1 MANLHTI
8 GAYTYK
14 VCGDGAVTIASGPS
28 GTAGLTYAAGSEAA
42 RDVLAM
48 INQGAATTLETGHSE
63 SGLSGGYE
71 ALTDYSLAG
80 YGATADNWRNF
91 FYITGDSKSTN
102 YLNHGQTG
110 SEQASVTLYTV
121 KPGDSLTK
129 IALAY
134 TGDMSRYK
142 EILAVNTIADP
153 NRIEVGQQIVLPQ
166 SWVSGGSSLT
176 SSGGAGASFTGRGGG
191 SSAGGSTFRPDFWS
205 TAAKGV
211 ETFMPL
217 IQTGIQELT
226 AGRRNSAAVIA
237 GQIAKKQQQL
247 TRTSDPVKRAQLQAE
262 ISSLQQQQ
270 AAYAQLLT
278 QGTPPPAADLTT
290 SSSSVSSWVPW
301 AVLGVGGVLALA
313 AITASS
319 GKKARA

>member
-1 MANLHTI
+1 MSDLHTI

-14 VCGDGAVTIASGPS
+14 VCGDGSVTIASGPS

-48 INQGAATTLETGHSE
+48 INQGAATTLETGHGHT
-63 SGLSGGYE
+63 GLGGGYE
-71 ALTDYSLAG
+71 ALTDYSLGG
-80 YGATADNWRNF
+80 YGAAAT
-91 FYITGDSKSTN
+91 I
-102 YLNHGQTG
+102 
-110 SEQASVTLYTV
+110 YTV
-121 KPGDSLTK
+121 QPGDSLTK

-142 EILAVNTIADP
+142 EILAVNAIPDP

-166 SWVSGGSSLT
+166 SWVSGGSVIGSKDLNSVGGSGGR
-176 SSGGAGASFTGRGGG
+176 SSGAGG
-191 SSAGGSTFRPDFWS
+191 SGSRTGGSTFRPDFWS

-226 AGRRNSAAVIA
+226 AGRRNSAALIA

-270 AAYAQLLT
+270 AAYSQLLT
-278 QGTPPPAADLTT
+278 QGAPPPAADLTA

-319 GKKARA
+319 GSKSKRA